1 MIPWSST
8 PPRGQCGKP
17 RASGDDP
24 AVDGGAHDLLEVNP
38 ARAGMILAVIVF
50 VAACIGKP
58 RASGDD
64 PVPVTDG
71 ASREG

>member
-1 MIPWSST
+1 
-8 PPRGQCGKP
+8 
-17 RASGDDP
+17 
-24 AVDGGAHDLLEVNP
+24 
-38 ARAGMILAVIVF
+38 MILAVIVF